1 MLKIVSDTRDIGERK
16 TIYFLEG
23 FTKPAGRSTLGL
35 SMGHNGTNT
44 MLGDV
49 PGATGAGQRA
59 T

>member
-16 TIYFLEG
+16 TIYFLKG
-23 FTKPAGRSTLGL
+23 FTKPAGL
-35 SMGHNGTNT
+35 SMGHNETNT